1 MFAYGSVTMQT
12 QTSVYQ
18 LLSVS
23 ESLYQVENAE
33 QFPHDGI
40 LNALE
45 EKWDLPC
52 GSAGKNLPAIQE
64 T

>member
-1 MFAYGSVTMQT
+1 MQT

-18 LLSVS
+18 LLGVS
-23 ESLYQVENAE
+23 ESLHQVENAE

-40 LNALE
+40 LNVLE
-45 EKWDLPC
+45 DKWERPC

>member
-1 MFAYGSVTMQT
+1 MQM

-18 LLSVS
+18 LLGVS
-23 ESLYQVENAE
+23 ESLHEVENAE
-33 QFPHDGI
+33 QFHDGI
-40 LNALE
+40 FNALE

-52 GSAGKNLPAIQE
+52 GSAGKNMPAIQE